1 MKIHEPKFTA
11 MAEVL
16 DELGTEV
23 EALGEVLC
31 RDVGFASRHV
41 RELQAI
47 DLIAQKQRAL
57 AAILA
62 AGFSDAEM
70 RRISLDALR
79 KRFCG
84 FMDDSVSCCEVPIE
98 TPSKPD
104 ALGLWD

>member
-1 MKIHEPKFTA
+1 MAIHEPKFLA

-16 DELGTEV
+16 NELGTEV

-31 RDVGFASRHV
+31 RDENFVERHC

-62 AGFSDAEM
+62 GGFSEQEM

-79 KRFCG
+79 QRFSG
-84 FMDDSVSCCEVPIE
+84 FLEDSANGHEEPAKVAHEG
-98 TPSKPD
+98 D
-104 ALGLWD
+104 ASLWD

>member
-1 MKIHEPKFTA
+1 MTMHEPKFSA

-16 DELGTEV
+16 LELGTEV

-31 RDVGFASRHV
+31 RDQTFAGRHV

-57 AAILA
+57 AAIIA

-70 RRISLDALR
+70 RRISLEALR
-79 KRFCG
+79 SRFCG
-84 FMDDSVSCCEVPIE
+84 FMDDSVTCCEVPIE
-98 TPSKPD
+98 GGASPD